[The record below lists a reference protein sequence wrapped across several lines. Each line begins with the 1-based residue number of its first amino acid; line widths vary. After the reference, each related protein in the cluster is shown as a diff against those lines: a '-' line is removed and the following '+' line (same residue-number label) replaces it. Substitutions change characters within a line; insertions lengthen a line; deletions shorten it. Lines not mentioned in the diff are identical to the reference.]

1 MKSVAVLAVILLAF
15 PTTNAIAF
23 ENDIPLGEVKKL
35 AGQTIV
41 QDMAIGDKAY
51 INHYSLCWDDGN
63 LYLSPYGAILEGEK
77 GTYEIAFTL
86 KVGKQG
92 FLTIPVE
99 NLRGAL
105 VGISRR
111 TSCDIWNN
119 VPHHRV
125 ELIRINTVNGA
136 SKISQLFGVR

>member
-1 MKSVAVLAVILLAF
+1 MKSFVVLAIMFMTF
-15 PTTNAIAF
+15 PATNAIAF
-23 ENDIPLGEVKKL
+23 ENDISLGEVKKL

-77 GTYEIAFTL
+77 GPYEIAFTM

-92 FLTIPVE
+92 VLSIPAE
-99 NLRGAL
+99 RLRGAL

-125 ELIRINTVNGA
+125 GLIRIDTVNGA